1 MFHLCVSSRLR
12 PQKVLLY
19 FFSGLLKMIIKE
31 TSEAEHR
38 AGQLMPTVKIFFFF
52 FSHTGRES
60 GMTLYSLYPLLGVN
74 SLKEVGDGWSPLSHF
89 GIRI

>member
-1 MFHLCVSSRLR
+1 
-12 PQKVLLY
+12 
-19 FFSGLLKMIIKE
+19 MIIKE

-38 AGQLMPTVKIFFFF
+38 RRRAVDANSENLFFF